1 MYLNLIGPKLH
12 TLLLQP
18 GKESKYLVGEIWC
31 HIEDAIIDLK
41 TDPIKTTILG
51 QDVEIFC
58 DIEATQ
64 VWFLYFEFSLVLSR
78 FPLSRETD
86 SKKLSNFTMIVLRAI
101 KNKIGVLVDFV
112 IEGLTFLL

>member
-31 HIEDAIIDLK
+31 HIENAIIDLK
-41 TDPIKTTILG
+41 SDPIKTTILG
-51 QDVEIFC
+51 QEVEIFC

-64 VWFLYFEFSLVLSR
+64 VWFLYFEFSLVPSS
-78 FPLSRETD
+78 FALSRETD
-86 SKKLSNFTMIVLRAI
+86 LKKAEQFYNDSAWSKI
-101 KNKIGVLVDFV
+101 
-112 IEGLTFLL
+112 